1 MSYLGYK
8 NIAFRKHMREQER
21 IRKWKEEQKA
31 KKRKWREWKN
41 ITTTSI
47 IQLVV
52 VALII
57 VFYGVFASAL
67 IADEKGSKVG
77 VGNFVMAVSYTDSY
91 DDLVYVSNFVN
102 CDHALNY
109 YNQNCTDAKIMMCQ
123 QEDYLYMPIGHNSDS
138 SFDFA
143 PTDKQSCGFVG
154 VQKPKFTEGN

>member
-1 MSYLGYK
+1 MAYLGYK
-8 NIAFRKHMREQER
+8 NKAFREYKREQER
-21 IRKWKEEQKA
+21 VRVWKEEQKA
-31 KKRKWREWKN
+31 KRKKFREWRN

-47 IQLVV
+47 LQLVV

-57 VFYGVFASAL
+57 VFYGVFASAI
-67 IADEKGSKVG
+67 IANEKGSKVG

-102 CDHALNY
+102 CDHAMKY
-109 YNQNCTDAKIMMCQ
+109 YNDNCTDAKIMMCQ
-123 QEDYLYMPIGHNSDS
+123 QEEYLYMPIGHNSDS

-154 VQKPKFTEGN
+154 VQKPKFTEVE

>member
-1 MSYLGYK
+1 MAYLGYK
-8 NIAFRKHMREQER
+8 NKAFMEYKREQER
-21 IRKWKEEQKA
+21 VKMWKAEQA
-31 KKRKWREWKN
+31 RKRKKFREWKN

-57 VFYGVFASAL
+57 VFYGVFAAAL

-102 CDHALNY
+102 CDHAMKY
-109 YNQNCTDAKIMMCQ
+109 YNDNCTDAKIMMCQ
-123 QEDYLYMPIGHNSDS
+123 NEDYLYMPVGHNSDS
-138 SFDFA
+138 SFDFE

-154 VQKPKFTEGN
+154 VQKPKFVEE

>member
-1 MSYLGYK
+1 MAYLGYK
-8 NIAFRKHMREQER
+8 QKALREYKEEQAR
-21 IRKWKEEQKA
+21 IKVWKEEQKA
-31 KKRKWREWKN
+31 KRKKFREWRN

-47 IQLVV
+47 LQLVV

-57 VFYGVFASAL
+57 VFYGVFASAI
-67 IADEKGSKVG
+67 IANEKGSKVG

-102 CDHALNY
+102 CDHAMKY
-109 YNQNCTDAKIMMCQ
+109 YNDNCTDAKIMLCQ

-154 VQKPKFTEGN
+154 LQKPKFTEVE

>member
-1 MSYLGYK
+1 MAYLGYK
-8 NIAFRKHMREQER
+8 NKVFREYKKEQER
-21 IRKWKEEQKA
+21 VKMWKAEQA
-31 KKRKWREWKN
+31 RKRKKFREWKN

-47 IQLVV
+47 LQLVV

-57 VFYGVFASAL
+57 VFYGVFASAI

-77 VGNFVMAVSYTDSY
+77 VGGFVMAVSYTDSY

-102 CDHALNY
+102 CDHAMKY
-109 YNQNCTDAKIMMCQ
+109 YNDNCTDAKIMMCQ
-123 QEDYLYMPIGHNSDS
+123 QEEYLYMPIGHNSDS

-154 VQKPKFTEGN
+154 VQKPTFIEE

>member
-1 MSYLGYK
+1 MAYLGYK
-8 NIAFRKHMREQER
+8 QKALREYKEEQAR
-21 IRKWKEEQKA
+21 IKVWKEEQKA
-31 KKRKWREWKN
+31 KRKKFREWRN

-47 IQLVV
+47 LQLVV

-57 VFYGVFASAL
+57 VFYGVFDSAI
-67 IADEKGSKVG
+67 IANEKGSKVG

-102 CDHALNY
+102 CDHAMKY
-109 YNQNCTDAKIMMCQ
+109 YNDNCTDAKIMMCQ
-123 QEDYLYMPIGHNSDS
+123 QEEYLYMPIGHNSDS

-154 VQKPKFTEGN
+154 VQKPKFTEAQ